1 MPGWN
6 QSTKEITA
14 YDQLPKEA
22 VRYITRICELVNTPL
37 SILSL
42 GPEREKTLFIQDLLK
57 K

>member
-6 QSTKEITA
+6 QSTKEIA
-14 YDQLPKEA
+14 SFDKLPEEA
-22 VRYITRICELVNTPL
+22 MRYIERICELVNTPL

-42 GPEREKTLFIQDLLK
+42 GPEREKTVFIQDLLK